1 MATEYLERPGGRL
14 AYDDTKGTGP
24 LVVCLPGIGDV
35 RALYRFLSPALVGAG
50 YRVVTA
56 DLRGHG
62 ESSVNWPDYTVP
74 ALGADIL
81 ALIDHLDTGPA
92 VVVGE
97 SVAAAAAIWAAA
109 QAPDKVSALVL
120 PGPSTRDAKLNP
132 VMRLA
137 AAFVVRVRA
146 AWLAYLTSLYPTRK
160 PADFAAY
167 RKDLS
172 ANLREPGRMAALR
185 AVIAAPKAPA
195 RDRIPEVTT
204 PVLVVMGTKDGD
216 FPDPTAEGQALA
228 RELNGE
234 LALIEGA
241 GHYPQ
246 AEFPAETLEQVL
258 PFLAKHAEPGK
269 PATNA

>member
-14 AYDDTKGTGP
+14 AYDDTTGTGP

-35 RALYRFLSPALVGAG
+35 RALYRFLGPALVGAG

-81 ALIDHLDTGPA
+81 ALIDHLEAGPA

-132 VMRLA
+132 
-137 AAFVVRVRA
+137 
-146 AWLAYLTSLYPTRK
+146 
-160 PADFAAY
+160 
-167 RKDLS
+167 
-172 ANLREPGRMAALR
+172 
-185 AVIAAPKAPA
+185 
-195 RDRIPEVTT
+195 
-204 PVLVVMGTKDGD
+204 
-216 FPDPTAEGQALA
+216 
-228 RELNGE
+228 
-234 LALIEGA
+234 
-241 GHYPQ
+241 
-246 AEFPAETLEQVL
+246 
-258 PFLAKHAEPGK
+258 
-269 PATNA
+269 